1 MGCIF
6 AYDRAAAPSFEVQ
19 LTPAGGRDATEIDQ
33 RIAAF
38 AREPNDALVVFSS
51 SVTLKGRELI
61 IVAAA

>member
-38 AREPNDALVVFSS
+38 AREPNDALVVFSR